1 METSLIFDSKQPEKI
16 PVYSSS
22 SSSSLSIKPEDTG
35 YTLTVL
41 TYIVN
46 QWFN

>member
-1 METSLIFDSKQPEKI
+1 MEICLIFDSKQPEKI
-16 PVYSSS
+16 PVYSN
-22 SSSSLSIKPEDTG
+22 SSSLSIKPEDTG